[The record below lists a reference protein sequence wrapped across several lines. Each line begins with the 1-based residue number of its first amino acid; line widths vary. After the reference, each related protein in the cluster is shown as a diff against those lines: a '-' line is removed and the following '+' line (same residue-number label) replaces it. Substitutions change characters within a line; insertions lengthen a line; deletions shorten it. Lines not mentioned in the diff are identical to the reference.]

1 MYWMTLDFWVFLW
14 SCIHTRSRRRF
25 PPCATSSICFTGVS
39 LTWPPYLIEAVDF
52 PLSEPVCPSNVCSR
66 VLYAHVH
73 LDFASYIWLLG
84 LCLVPSG
91 LRCVYLTVY
100 LLVLTSICL
109 CTMSSGV
116 FSYLTNTPNG
126 QIGACIWVH
135 PPHGAFPPPPR
146 FTSLYTLL

>member
-1 MYWMTLDFWVFLW
+1 MDLL
-14 SCIHTRSRRRF
+14 
-25 PPCATSSICFTGVS
+25 
-39 LTWPPYLIEAVDF
+39 
-52 PLSEPVCPSNVCSR
+52 LSVPVCPSDVCVLLCSR
-66 VLYAHVH
+66 ALYAHVC

-91 LRCVYLTVY
+91 LRCVHLTVY

-126 QIGACIWVH
+126 QIGGCVWVQQ
-135 PPHGAFPPPPR
+135 PHGAPPTPAPL
-146 FTSLYTLL
+146 LYVIIHIILIKGRVK